1 MAKQD
6 YIPGKEGEL
15 LKWCIKYKA
24 ALPGLQAKYGL
35 SDEEVAAQIAAC
47 DAIIADINANETAQ
61 HSAQGARKTL
71 NTTKSEK
78 TRIIRKNAQHM
89 KTHSDYD
96 ENDGEVLGIVGD
108 EREVDEDNSQPKLSV
123 RRIEG
128 GTEIKFSLESHFDAV
143 KIFRQRP
150 GEGKVFIAV
159 DTSSPYKDT
168 AEPQVNGTAY
178 TAWFML
184 NDVTVGLESDPVVV
198 QV

>member
-1 MAKQD
+1 MAKKD
-6 YIPGKEGEL
+6 YIPRQEAEL

-35 SDEEVAAQIAAC
+35 SDDEVTAQTAAC
-47 DAIIADINANETAQ
+47 DAIIAAINANETAQ

-78 TRIIRKNAQHM
+78 TSIIRKNAQHM
-89 KTHSDYD
+89 KTNSVYD
-96 ENDGEVLGIVGD
+96 ENDGEALGIVGD
-108 EREVDEDNSQPKLSV
+108 ENEVDEANSQPKLSP

-128 GTEIKFSLESHFDAV
+128 GTELKFSLEGYFDAV

-150 GEGKVFIAV
+150 GEGKVFIAT
-159 DTSSPYKDT
+159 DTSSPYNDT
-168 AEPQVNGTAY
+168 AEPQVNGTGY
-178 TAWFML
+178 TAWFVL
-184 NDVTVGLESDPVVV
+184 NDETVGLESDPVVV

>member
-35 SDEEVAAQIAAC
+35 SDDELAAQIAAC
-47 DAIIADINANETAQ
+47 DAIIAAINDNETAQ
-61 HSAQGARKTL
+61 HAAQGTRTTL
-71 NTTKSEK
+71 NTTKKEK
-78 TRIIRKNAQHM
+78 TSIIRKNAQHI
-89 KTHSDYD
+89 KTNGVYD
-96 ENDGEVLGIVGD
+96 EDDGEALGIVGD
-108 EREVDEDNSQPKLSV
+108 ENEVDVDNSQPKLTT

-128 GTEIKFSLESHFDAV
+128 GTELKFSLEGFFDAV

-150 GEGKVFIAV
+150 GESKVFIAT
-159 DTSSPYKDT
+159 DTGSPYNDI
-168 AEPQVNGTAY
+168 AEPQVNGTGY
-178 TAWFML
+178 TAWFLL
-184 NDVTVGLESDPVVV
+184 NDETVGLESDPVVV

>member
-6 YIPGKEGEL
+6 YIPGSLGEL

-35 SDEEVAAQIAAC
+35 SDDEVSDQIAAC
-47 DAIIADINANETAQ
+47 DAIIAAINANETAQ

-71 NTTKSEK
+71 NTAKKDNIST
-78 TRIIRKNAQHM
+78 IRNNAQHI
-89 KTHSDYD
+89 KTNSDYD
-96 ENDGEVLGIVGD
+96 ENDGEALGIVGD
-108 EREVDEDNSQPKLSV
+108 EEEKDIDNSQPKLST

-128 GTEIKFSLESHFDAV
+128 GTELKFSLEGYFDAV

-150 GEGKVFIAV
+150 GEGKVFIAM
-159 DTSSPYKDT
+159 DTSSPYNDT
-168 AEPQVNGTAY
+168 AEPQVNGTGY
-178 TAWFML
+178 TAWFVL
-184 NDVTVGLESDPVVV
+184 NDETVGLESDEVVV